1 VTIPDYLAELTAAEA
16 TAARVGS
23 DGHYADR
30 AVAHPEPW
38 EASHPL
44 PEGERPA
51 FPIHELPE
59 PLDAYAKALAWATQ
73 TPLALAAIMVLCV
86 LATALAKVITVVVRP
101 GWVEPVNL
109 YGLVS
114 LASGN
119 RKSAV
124 VSAVGK
130 PLREHELDEGER
142 LQIPIAQAR
151 SRREVAEKRLE
162 KLKAKLATE
171 DNRDEALRLQAD
183 VNELTERLLVD
194 PDLQAP
200 VAPRLLM
207 DDTTPEKLAAMMAD
221 HHGRMGVLSAEGGI
235 FQTIGGRYSDRQAD
249 SLDLFLKAHA
259 GDDMPIDRIGR
270 DTKALRAPALT
281 IGVAVQPH
289 VLSGI
294 AAQPGF
300 RGTGLLARY
309 IYGVPESTVGR
320 REIAPSPV
328 PAWIKE
334 RYAGLITRALR
345 LPIDGT
351 PVALDVRAAAVFQSF
366 ERRLEPRLGP
376 DGDLEHIA
384 DWGSKLA
391 GLVARL
397 AGLFHV
403 VVCVGLGLRPWDQEV
418 EQETVERAIRI
429 AETFLIPHAKT
440 AFAVMGADPALDEAR
455 HVLRV
460 VRTWEDPT
468 LTRRD
473 LHQRL
478 RARFPKPEHLDRP
491 LAILVEHG
499 FVRPMP
505 AADPRPGRKAS
516 PTYEINP
523 LLHTHNTRNTQ
534 NPPPPGSSED
544 SVHSVYRL
552 GPAISSNGHSNS
564 KDGEPDFSSIDSLEA
579 EYEEVVL

>member
-1 VTIPDYLAELTAAEA
+1 MSTADYLGELASAEA
-16 TAARVGS
+16 AVQRVNLNGHGGEWSSHGS
-23 DGHYADR
+23 AF
-30 AVAHPEPW
+30 W
-38 EASHPL
+38 ESPHPL
-44 PEGERPA
+44 PEGQHPE
-51 FPIHELPE
+51 FPVEELPE
-59 PLDAYAKALAWATQ
+59 PLASFVKALACATQ

-86 LATALAKVITVVVRP
+86 LATALAKVIAVLVRP

-109 YGLVS
+109 YGVVS

-124 VSAVGK
+124 VSAVGR
-130 PLREHELDEGER
+130 PLRDYELAEGER
-142 LQIPIAQAR
+142 LQIEIAQAR
-151 SRREVAEKRLE
+151 SRREVAEKRLD
-162 KLKAKLATE
+162 KLKAKLANE
-171 DNRDEALRLQAD
+171 DDRDASLVLQSD
-183 VNELTERLLVD
+183 VNDLTERLLTD
-194 PDLQAP
+194 PDFLVP
-200 VAPRLLM
+200 IAPRLLM
-207 DDTTPEKLAAMMAD
+207 DDTTPEKLAAMMTD
-221 HHGRMGVLSAEGGI
+221 HDGRMGVLSAEGGI
-235 FQTIGGRYSDRQAD
+235 FQTIGGRYSDRHAD

-294 AAQPGF
+294 AAHPGF

-320 REIAPSPV
+320 RQIAP
-328 PAWIKE
+328 
-334 RYAGLITRALR
+334 
-345 LPIDGT
+345 T
-351 PVALDVRAAAVFQSF
+351 PVAARIEERYTRLITAALHLPIEANPVSLDAQAAAVFQTF

-397 AGLFHV
+397 SGLFHV
-403 VVCVGLGLRPWDQEV
+403 VLSLGDGIRPTNRAVDR
-418 EQETVERAIRI
+418 ETVERAIRI
-429 AETFLIPHAKT
+429 AEAFLIPHAKT
-440 AFAVMGADPALDEAR
+440 AFALMGADPALDQAR

-460 VRTWEDPT
+460 IQTWDGFT

-478 RARFPKPEHLDRP
+478 RASFPKPEQLDRP

-499 FVRPMP
+499 YLRPAP
-505 AADPRPGRKAS
+505 AAENRRGRKAS

-523 LLHTHNTRNTQ
+523 LIHTRNPHNTQ
-534 NPPPPGSSED
+534 NAGPTRRFED
-544 SVHSVYRL
+544 SVNSVY
-552 GPAISSNGHSNS
+552 GSYSECAPNGHGSQNGS
-564 KDGEPDFSSIDSLEA
+564 ESTYTSVEA
-579 EYEEVVL
+579 SEADYEEVLL

>member
-1 VTIPDYLAELTAAEA
+1 MSSPDYFAELAAAEA
-16 TAARVGS
+16 TATHGGVNGKNPNQS
-23 DGHYADR
+23 SK
-30 AVAHPEPW
+30 HPEPW
-38 EASHPL
+38 EPPHPL
-44 PEGERPA
+44 PEGERPE
-51 FPIHELPE
+51 FPIQELPE
-59 PLDAYAKALAWATQ
+59 PLSSIVNALAWATQ

-86 LATALAKVITVVVRP
+86 LATALAKVIAVMVRP

-130 PLREHELDEGER
+130 PLREHEIAEAER
-142 LQIPIAQAR
+142 LQIAVAQAR
-151 SRREVAEKRLE
+151 ARREVAEKRLE

-171 DNRDEALRLQAD
+171 DDRDEILRLQAD
-183 VNELTERLLVD
+183 VNDLTERLLVD
-194 PDLQAP
+194 PELQVP
-200 VAPRLLM
+200 IAPRLLM
-207 DDTTPEKLAAMMAD
+207 DDCSPEKLAAMMTD

-235 FQTIGGRYSDRQAD
+235 FQIIAGRYSDRQAD

-270 DTKALRAPALT
+270 ETKALRAPALT

-294 AAQPGF
+294 AAHPGF
-300 RGTGLLARY
+300 RGTGLVARY

-320 REIAPSPV
+320 RQIAPTPV
-328 PAWIKE
+328 PASIEE
-334 RYAGLITRALR
+334 RYAGLITKALH
-345 LPIDGT
+345 LPIDAT
-351 PVALDVRAAAVFQSF
+351 PVSLDAQAAQVFQAF

-397 AGLFHV
+397 SGLFHV
-403 VVCVGLGLRPWDQEV
+403 VLCLGARLQPWDREIARD
-418 EQETVERAIRI
+418 TVERSIRI

-440 AFAVMGADPALDEAR
+440 AFAIMGADPALDHAR
-455 HVLRV
+455 HVLRYV
-460 VRTWEDPT
+460 LNWDGPT

-478 RARFPKPEHLDRP
+478 RASFPKPEQLDRP

-499 FVRPMP
+499 YLRPAP
-505 AADPRPGRKAS
+505 TAENRPGRKAS

-523 LLHTHNTRNTQ
+523 RIHTQNTQ
-534 NPPPPGSSED
+534 NTQNYPPAGSFED
-544 SVHSVYRL
+544 SVHSVYAF
-552 GPAISSNGHSNS
+552 GGEFSPNGHASRNAS
-564 KDGEPDFSSIDSLEA
+564 SPPFSSVESSEA
-579 EYEEVVL
+579 DHEEVLL